1 MEEGKSLFW
10 SSNVYVADLNTPWQ
24 VHKILCNSSPVTV
37 LQWDSTGE
45 FLLTADESGCVRVY
59 QTKEHILN
67 EWTLILQT
75 VLQGE
80 HVLSAAFFHS
90 GKRVFKS
97 DLFISFIYLHVFTDL
112 S

>member
-1 MEEGKSLFW
+1 MIAFSTESNLEEGKSLFW
-10 SSNVYVADLNTPWQ
+10 SSNVYVVDLNSPWQ
-24 VHKILCNSSPVTV
+24 IHKILCNSSPVTV
-37 LQWDSTGE
+37 LQWDFTGE

-80 HVLSAAFFHS
+80 HILSAAFFHS
-90 GKRVFKS
+90 GKRV
-97 DLFISFIYLHVFTDL
+97 LP
-112 S
+112 